1 MTLDELRQMDFKDLP
16 NLPLLPQI
24 LSLVMLVVLIFG
36 LAYYAVFSGI
46 NDQITA
52 EKATEEQL
60 KQTFI
65 DKKRQAV
72 NLAALEEQ
80 LKQIES
86 SFGTL
91 LKQLPTKAEMEALLT
106 EINQAGIGRGLKFE
120 LFRPGA
126 EIKTDQMATLPIQI
140 RLSGSYEDL
149 AAFVNDVSQLSR
161 IVTIADISLTP
172 AGDKS
177 RPELL
182 IMQATAQTYRALEVE
197 EQVPRTGQ

>member
-126 EIKTDQMATLPIQI
+126 EIKTDQMATMPIQI